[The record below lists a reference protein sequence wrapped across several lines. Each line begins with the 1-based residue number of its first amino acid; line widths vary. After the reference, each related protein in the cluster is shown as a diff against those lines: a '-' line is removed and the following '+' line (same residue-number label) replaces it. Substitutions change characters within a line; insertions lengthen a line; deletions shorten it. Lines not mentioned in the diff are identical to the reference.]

1 MRLYLEIRVNVEL
14 LTLICSL
21 FVVCAIV
28 NCQHHLQSGIRRILN
43 RRVRIFE
50 NDSSRLTILFLLSFK
65 EPILLWKFVES
76 FYLCIILRE

>member
-1 MRLYLEIRVNVEL
+1 MRLYLGIRVNVEL

-43 RRVRIFE
+43 RRVRIDFIME
-50 NDSSRLTILFLLSFK
+50 IR
-65 EPILLWKFVES
+65 
-76 FYLCIILRE
+76 

>member
-1 MRLYLEIRVNVEL
+1 MRLYLGIRVNVEL

-28 NCQHHLQSGIRRILN
+28 NCQDHLQSGIRRILN

-65 EPILLWKFVES
+65 DFIMEI
-76 FYLCIILRE
+76 R

>member
-1 MRLYLEIRVNVEL
+1 MRLYLGIRVNVEL

-28 NCQHHLQSGIRRILN
+28 NCQDHLQSGIRRILN

-65 EPILLWKFVES
+65 ELILLWKFVES

>member
-1 MRLYLEIRVNVEL
+1 MRLYLGIRVNVEL

-28 NCQHHLQSGIRRILN
+28 NCQDHLQSGIRRILN
-43 RRVRIFE
+43 QRVRIFE

-65 EPILLWKFVES
+65 ESILLWKFVES